1 MYQRHSTASPVNQ
14 LCRENLFRISNL
26 IKSNRQNKLK
36 LGVGFK
42 TKARA
47 SSYFTKLG
55 WRSGFIFVGGMYVR
69 GWIYMFIWWGVLE
82 GWECIGKE
90 GEEKLHHYIIF
101 VTFCSLVHEKFLSHQ
116 PDKDD

>member
-1 MYQRHSTASPVNQ
+1 M
-14 LCRENLFRISNL
+14 
-26 IKSNRQNKLK
+26 K

-42 TKARA
+42 AGARVSA
-47 SSYFTKLG
+47 YFTKLRCGDVGVFLWVGCVWGGGYKCLYG
-55 WRSGFIFVGGMYVR
+55 WD
-69 GWIYMFIWWGVLE
+69 VLE

-101 VTFCSLVHEKFLSHQ
+101 VTLSSLVNEKILSHQ